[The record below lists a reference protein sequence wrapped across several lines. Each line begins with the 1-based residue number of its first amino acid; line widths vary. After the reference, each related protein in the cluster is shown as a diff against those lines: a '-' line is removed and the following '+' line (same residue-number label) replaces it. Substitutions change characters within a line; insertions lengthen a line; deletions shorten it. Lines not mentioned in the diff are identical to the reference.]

1 MNVAKKIVAGY
12 IRVSTGRQAKE
23 GKSLQFQ
30 EEIIRQQASS
40 NDEVIYKIYKD
51 EGISGGS
58 IEKREGLKSLLADAK
73 QGECFSK
80 LYVWDLSRLT
90 RSQLD
95 QYKIV
100 DELHANNIEL
110 LSLNNQGADFTT
122 ASGRLMTGIYG
133 SINEYYRY
141 QLKENISQG
150 MKTRTKNGY
159 TSSKAA
165 LGYDRGRSS
174 KEPLQVNAHEADIIR
189 LIFDSAESGQGYR
202 AIANSLNQRGFLTK
216 NGNPFDTVA
225 IKYILNNKLYCGY
238 VIWGTYK
245 DWNKKRRKGKSDPL
259 IVEGQ
264 HEAIISKEQFERV
277 QQVLQTR
284 SKQPQYT
291 EHGNKLTGLLR
302 CPQCRG
308 AMEVSH
314 NTSRRKNKP
323 DVRYKL
329 YSCAKSRRSGAAVCS
344 ANSIRASEIEP
355 IVKDM
360 FLQLMNNEEL
370 LIKAVGEANSLIEN
384 RSQSVPM
391 PNKKLQNDIDELV
404 SKITQ
409 LQTLSESDDSLT
421 DVLAQPI
428 EEYTAELKKKQQRQ
442 NKTITDV
449 DKTYYKYSTE
459 NLSTA
464 LEGVKRALSGENT
477 GLIKKAYSEIIER
490 IEFKKVARQK
500 VEAVKIYLYPDV
512 AALIEQRNEVE
523 GPTGSSAF
531 LFTQGIVLSYIG
543 ERNKIKVKNIL

>member
-1 MNVAKKIVAGY
+1 
-12 IRVSTGRQAKE
+12 
-23 GKSLQFQ
+23 
-30 EEIIRQQASS
+30 
-40 NDEVIYKIYKD
+40 
-51 EGISGGS
+51 
-58 IEKREGLKSLLADAK
+58 
-73 QGECFSK
+73 
-80 LYVWDLSRLT
+80 
-90 RSQLD
+90 
-95 QYKIV
+95 
-100 DELHANNIEL
+100 
-110 LSLNNQGADFTT
+110 GADFTT

-165 LGYDRGRSS
+165 LGYDRGSSS
-174 KEPLQVNAHEADIIR
+174 KESLQVNPYEAKIIR

-202 AIANSLNQRGFLTK
+202 AIANTLNQRGFVTK

-238 VIWGTYK
+238 VVWGTYK

-264 HEAIISKEQFERV
+264 HEAIISREQFERV

-302 CPQCRG
+302 CPQCG
-308 AMEVSH
+308 GSMEVSH

-329 YSCAKSRRSGAAVCS
+329 YSCAKSRRAGATVSS
-344 ANSIRASEIEP
+344 ANSTLAGEIRP
-355 IVKDM
+355 MVKDM
-360 FLQLMNNEEL
+360 FLQLLIIENL
-370 LIKAVGEANSLIEN
+370 LIKVVGEANALIEN
-384 RSQSVPM
+384 RSQSVPI

-409 LQTLSESDDSLT
+409 LQTLSETDDSLT

-442 NKTITDV
+442 NTTTIV
-449 DKTYYKYSTE
+449 AEKTYYKYSE
-459 NLSTA
+459 QNLTVVLNSIRQ
-464 LEGVKRALSGENT
+464 VLSGENT

-490 IEFKKVARQK
+490 IEFKKIGRRK
-500 VEAVKIYLYPDV
+500 TEAVKIYLYPDV
-512 AALIEQRNEVE
+512 AVLIDKVNEAE
-523 GPTGSSAF
+523 GPNGSSAF
-531 LFTQGIVLSYIG
+531 LFPQGIMLSYFHEG
-543 ERNKIKVKNIL
+543 YKGKIKNIL